1 VFTEARPL
9 IESERAVDAFVR
21 PSPEEIKQP
30 ERPKLADVMGPGLI
44 TGASDDDPSGIATY
58 SQAGAQFGYALGW
71 TLVLTYP
78 LMCAIQMISA
88 QVGRVTGLGLAG
100 NMRKHYPAPLLYL
113 LVGLLLAANI
123 INIGA
128 DLGAMAAALRL
139 LVAGPQLVFVAGF
152 AIVTVLLEVFVRYSR
167 YASMLRWLTIA
178 LFAYV
183 VTVFAVGVPW
193 LTVAQNLVVPHIQ
206 FTGAYLTV
214 VVAVFGTTISPYLF
228 FWQAAEEVEDEQED
242 PKAKPLIQA
251 PQQAPRQMARI
262 QIDTLVGMGISNLV
276 ALFIIITTAA
286 TLNAHNVTD
295 IQTSSQAAEA
305 LRPIAGNFAFAIFA
319 LGIVGTGMLALP
331 VLAGSAAYAVGEA
344 LQWQVGLAQKPGRAR
359 AFYLTIAVATLI
371 GAGLNFTPLDPIKAL
386 FWSAVIN
393 GVAAVPIMAMIML
406 MASRKAVMGQF
417 TLTPWLKFLGWLGT
431 AVMAAAAV
439 AMFATWGD

>member
-1 VFTEARPL
+1 MNAPTKSLLDETKRP
-9 IESERAVDAFVR
+9 D
-21 PSPEEIKQP
+21 
-30 ERPKLADVMGPGLI
+30 RPKLADVMGPGLI

-71 TLVLTYP
+71 TLLLTYP

-88 QVGRVTGLGLAG
+88 QVGRVTGRGLAG
-100 NMRKHYPAPLLYL
+100 NMRRHYPAPFVYT
-113 LVGLLLAANI
+113 LVGLLLVANV

-139 LVAGPQLVFVAGF
+139 LVDGPQLGFVAAF
-152 AIVTVLLEVFVRYSR
+152 AVITILLEVFMRYSR
-167 YASMLRWLTIA
+167 YASVLRWLTIS

-183 VTVFAVGVPW
+183 ATVFAVNVPW
-193 LTVAQNLVVPHIQ
+193 LTVAENLVAPHVKLS
-206 FTGAYLTV
+206 GDYLTV

-228 FWQAAEEVEDEQED
+228 FWQAGEEVEDEKED
-242 PKAKPLIQA
+242 PAAKPLIEA
-251 PQQAPRQMARI
+251 PLQAPRQIARI

-276 ALFIIITTAA
+276 ALFIMITTAA
-286 TLNAHNVTD
+286 TLNAHGVTD

-305 LRPIAGNFAFAIFA
+305 LRPIAGRFAFTVFA
-319 LGIVGTGMLALP
+319 LGIVGTGLLALP
-331 VLAGSAAYAVGEA
+331 VLAGSAAYAVGET
-344 LQWQVGLAQKPGRAR
+344 LHWRVGLAQRPGRAR
-359 AFYLTIAVATLI
+359 AFYGVIAAATII

-406 MASRKAVMGQF
+406 MASRKAVMGEF
-417 TLTPWLKFLGWLGT
+417 TLTKWLTGLGWLAT
-431 AVMAAAAV
+431 AAMAAAAV
-439 AMFATWGD
+439 GMFATWGD